1 MSAPPTPMTR
11 KEARKRIGLGRRD
24 RVADYLPRWLEAEER
39 LALLVVQTNDLEQR
53 AKYDADLTSLRE
65 VIQTLK
71 DTPERARPSF
81 GGWIWAVVVLSL
93 FGAGFVG
100 YKNWVGFGG
109 SRPAQI
115 SIEAEKESFEQALE
129 KRRWEEAEETVA
141 LLKTEGVEVAWLEEA
156 AQKITQGQDEERGQQ
171 VGFLIGNAQA
181 ALEAGRLTE
190 ALEFCEEVDEL
201 QPNHPK
207 IKELRSLISEGRRQ
221 VKSLLVIKAIRKSIS
236 GGELNLAEKNLKELV
251 KIHPEHREIPILRE
265 RLSEERLRIEKDHAE
280 AKDLLAQARVLDE
293 GVYSVEALKLLE
305 EAMRLDPNQE
315 VRDLYKKMSTYGRVI
330 RVPAEFKTIA
340 EAIEAARDKDRIL
353 ISKGTYRESLIIPP
367 GIELVG
373 ESRKS
378 TILEYEGTKGSV
390 VTLNESGKKVRL
402 ASLTLRHQG
411 IANDEERF
419 PVIVVSS
426 GSLQLED
433 AAIKSASGHG
443 LAVIGGGSAQL
454 AQCDITKSGWD
465 GVAVRGEQSRVT
477 LDNVSSR
484 ENLHHGIDFWGGAS
498 GKITSS
504 QFLKNGRAG
513 VAILSPTTRFSITST
528 RIEGNREV
536 GLLISGAPE
545 VLVDQCDVQR
555 NQLGGI
561 LVQDNSRLVTLIGN
575 TVTKNGEAGI
585 VIEKGVGIATYQSN
599 VVEKNTGKQLWK
611 NATFVKLEVPET
623 ETPPA
628 PAPPLLETE

>member
-1 MSAPPTPMTR
+1 MTR